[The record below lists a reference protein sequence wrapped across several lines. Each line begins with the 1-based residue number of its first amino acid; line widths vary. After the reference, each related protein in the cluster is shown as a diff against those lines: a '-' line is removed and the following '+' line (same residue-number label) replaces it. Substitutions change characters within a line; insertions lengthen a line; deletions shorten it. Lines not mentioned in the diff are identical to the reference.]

1 MLKGFRDFIMRGNV
15 VDLAV
20 GVVIGAAFATLVT
33 SFTDTFLTP
42 LINMVGAGDDSKL
55 SGMIPLPGT
64 NPKTGLDNGI
74 PYGQF
79 VSAIIAFLLTA
90 AVVYFLVVLPMNKFA
105 ERFKKNGKE
114 AAPALPSEEIQLLRE
129 IRDALVA
136 ANRTPSPRKPEPSTD
151 SSAFTDR

>member
-42 LINMVGAGDDSKL
+42 LINMIGTGDDKI
-55 SGMIPLPGT
+55 GGFIKLPGQT
-64 NPKTGLDNGI
+64 AKGEPNGI
-74 PYGQF
+74 PVGSF
-79 VSAIIAFLLTA
+79 VSAIVAFLLTA

-105 ERFKKNGKE
+105 ERFKRNGSQ
-114 AAPALPSEEIQLLRE
+114 AAPALPTEEIQLLRE

-136 ANRTPSPRKPEPSTD
+136 GSRTPSPRKPEPAADT
-151 SSAFTDR
+151 SAVTDR

>member
-42 LINMVGAGDDSKL
+42 LINMVGAGGDDNI
-55 SGMIPLPGT
+55 GGFIRLPGQT
-64 NPKTGLDNGI
+64 AKGEPNGI
-74 PYGQF
+74 PVGAF

-151 SSAFTDR
+151 SSALTDR